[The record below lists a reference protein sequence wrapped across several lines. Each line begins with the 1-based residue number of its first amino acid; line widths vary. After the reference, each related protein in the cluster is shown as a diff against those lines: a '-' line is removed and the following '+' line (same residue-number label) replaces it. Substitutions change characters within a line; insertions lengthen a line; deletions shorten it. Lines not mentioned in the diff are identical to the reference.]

1 MAGASIL
8 VWCASV
14 VGLVRYTPGY
24 KNGVTNMYWKWPCTD
39 DVAYAVA
46 QRMIR
51 WAGITGCNKSMGVVR
66 LTHILASTSLNN

>member
-1 MAGASIL
+1 MAGVSIL

-39 DVAYAVA
+39 NVAYAVA
-46 QRMIR
+46 QQMIY
-51 WAGITGCNKSMGVVR
+51 WAGITGCNNQWVWYA
-66 LTHILASTSLNN
+66 LPAPLPLPP